1 MQRATSFHD
10 FALALHIRATSLLLP
25 LTERFDDD
33 VAAMIQNVLATAF
46 FDEQIMQINT
56 LVISSTDQV
65 CASDVHL
72 KVWVQQMVILFG
84 TWVRG
89 SDCYRR
95 SGRARAIVRR
105 GGRVE
110 PQLQAKIF
118 PASQPCQQR
127 DRLPVRALPS
137 LFL

>member
-1 MQRATSFHD
+1 VQRARSFHD

-25 LTERFDDD
+25 LAERFDDD

-72 KVWVQQMVILFG
+72 KVWVEQMVILFG
-84 TWVRG
+84 T
-89 SDCYRR
+89 
-95 SGRARAIVRR
+95 
-105 GGRVE
+105 
-110 PQLQAKIF
+110 
-118 PASQPCQQR
+118 
-127 DRLPVRALPS
+127 
-137 LFL
+137 